1 MTRDYKRRTKRHTK
15 RRRKKSAQPP
25 GWIWMLF
32 GLGVGLSVAMWVY
45 LYDRQA
51 KPPVEHPVAS
61 TQKEPASVQVEQE
74 PKDQEARFS
83 FYDMLPK
90 FEVIIPETESS
101 AQADTHPVPITE
113 PGQYVLQAGSF
124 KNFADADR
132 MQATLAMLGL
142 ESRLQKVSIDS
153 DTWHRVRLGPYNDL
167 DLLNRN
173 RELLRQNKIEVIR
186 IRVGD

>member
-1 MTRDYKRRTKRHTK
+1 MTRDYKRRPG
-15 RRRKKSAQPP
+15 RRKKKVAQPP

-51 KPPVEHPVAS
+51 EPPTQQPVAS
-61 TQKEPASVQVEQE
+61 TQQEPASAKAEQE
-74 PKDQEARFS
+74 TRKEPTRFS
-83 FYDMLPK
+83 FYEVLPK
-90 FEVIIPETESS
+90 FEVVIPETESS

-132 MQATLAMLGL
+132 MQATLGLLGL
-142 ESRLQKVSIDS
+142 EARVQKVSIDS
-153 DTWHRVRLGPYNDL
+153 DTWHRVRLGPYSDL

-173 RELLRQNKIEVIR
+173 RELLRRNQIEVIR

>member
-1 MTRDYKRRTKRHTK
+1 MTKDYKRRSS
-15 RRRKKSAQPP
+15 RRKKMSAQPP

-51 KPPVEHPVAS
+51 KPSARQPAAS
-61 TQKEPASVQVEQE
+61 TQQEPASTKAGKELS
-74 PKDQEARFS
+74 DQPPRFS
-83 FYDMLPK
+83 FYEMLPK
-90 FEVIIPETESS
+90 FEVVIPETEAS

-124 KNFADADR
+124 KIFADADR

-142 ESRLQKVSIDS
+142 ESRVQKVSIDN
-153 DTWHRVRLGPYNDL
+153 DTWHRVRLGPYSDL
-167 DLLNRN
+167 DKLNRN
-173 RELLRQNKIEVIR
+173 RELLRQNQIEVIR

>member
-1 MTRDYKRRTKRHTK
+1 
-15 RRRKKSAQPP
+15 
-25 GWIWMLF
+25 MLF

-51 KPPVEHPVAS
+51 TPPAQHPVAS
-61 TQKEPASVQVEQE
+61 SEEEPASAKSEQE
-74 PKDQEARFS
+74 TSAQPARFS

-90 FEVIIPETESS
+90 FEVVIPETESS

-113 PGQYVLQAGSF
+113 PGPYVLQAGSF

-142 ESRLQKVSIDS
+142 ESRVQKVSIDN
-153 DTWHRVRLGPYNDL
+153 DTWHRIRLGPYSDL
-167 DLLNRN
+167 DILNRN
-173 RELLRQNKIEVIR
+173 RELLRQNQIEVIR

>member
-1 MTRDYKRRTKRHTK
+1 MTRDYKRRPGRH
-15 RRRKKSAQPP
+15 KKKNVQPP

-51 KPPVEHPVAS
+51 KPPVPQPAAS
-61 TQKEPASVQVEQE
+61 APQEPEPA
-74 PKDQEARFS
+74 KDEAESSDQPARFS

-132 MQATLAMLGL
+132 MQATLGMLGL
-142 ESRLQKVSIDS
+142 EARLQKVTIDN
-153 DTWHRVRLGPYNDL
+153 DTWHRVRLGPYSDL
-167 DLLNRN
+167 DKLNKN
-173 RELLRQNKIEVIR
+173 RELLRQNQIEVIR

>member
-1 MTRDYKRRTKRHTK
+1 
-15 RRRKKSAQPP
+15 
-25 GWIWMLF
+25 MLF
-32 GLGVGLSVAMWVY
+32 GLGVGLSIAMWVY

-51 KPPVEHPVAS
+51 KPPVPQPAAS
-61 TQKEPASVQVEQE
+61 APQEPEPA
-74 PKDQEARFS
+74 KDEAELSDQPARFS

-142 ESRLQKVSIDS
+142 ESRLQKVSIDN
-153 DTWHRVRLGPYNDL
+153 DTWHRVRLGPYSDL
-167 DLLNRN
+167 DLLNNN
-173 RELLRQNKIEVIR
+173 RELLRQNQIEVIR

>member
-1 MTRDYKRRTKRHTK
+1 MTRDYKRRSG
-15 RRRKKSAQPP
+15 RRKKKSIQPP

-51 KPPVEHPVAS
+51 KPPPQQPTAS
-61 TQKEPASVQVEQE
+61 TQQEPASAKAEQE
-74 PKDQEARFS
+74 SSDQPTRFT

-101 AQADTHPVPITE
+101 AQVDTQAVPITE

-142 ESRLQKVSIDS
+142 ESRLQKVSIDN
-153 DTWHRVRLGPYNDL
+153 DTWHRVRLGPYSDL
-167 DLLNRN
+167 DLLNNN
-173 RELLRQNKIEVIR
+173 RELLRQNQIEVIR
-186 IRVGD
+186 IRVGE

>member
-1 MTRDYKRRTKRHTK
+1 MTRDYKRRPS
-15 RRRKKSAQPP
+15 RRKKKNVQPP

-51 KPPVEHPVAS
+51 KPPVPQPTAS
-61 TQKEPASVQVEQE
+61 TQQE
-74 PKDQEARFS
+74 PESAKDEAESSNRPARFS
-83 FYDMLPK
+83 FYEMLPK

-132 MQATLAMLGL
+132 MQATLGMLGL
-142 ESRLQKVSIDS
+142 EARLQKVTIDN
-153 DTWHRVRLGPYNDL
+153 DTWHRVRLGPYSDL
-167 DLLNRN
+167 DILNKN
-173 RELLRQNKIEVIR
+173 RELLRQNQIEVIR

>member
-1 MTRDYKRRTKRHTK
+1 MTRDYKRRPGRG
-15 RRRKKSAQPP
+15 KKKVAQPP

-51 KPPVEHPVAS
+51 EPPAQQPVAS
-61 TQKEPASVQVEQE
+61 TQQEPASAKAEQE
-74 PKDQEARFS
+74 TRKEPTRFS
-83 FYDMLPK
+83 FYEELPK
-90 FEVIIPETESS
+90 FEVVIPETESS

-142 ESRLQKVSIDS
+142 EARVQKVSIDS
-153 DTWHRVRLGPYNDL
+153 DTWHRVRLGPYSDL

-173 RELLRQNKIEVIR
+173 RELLRRNQIEVIR